1 MFKKQGEVNMHVP
14 KIKFIRLSP
23 SKRILEFVLIE
34 LQGVCGPTWSGSCV
48 VKCFFRFVHS
58 QALVNLQHPE

>member
-1 MFKKQGEVNMHVP
+1 MHVP
-14 KIKFIRLSP
+14 NIKFIRLSQ
-23 SKRILEFVLIE
+23 SNRILEFVLIE
-34 LQGVCGPTWSGSCV
+34 LQRVCGRTWSGSCV